1 MLRIE
6 IKSASTGEQ
15 QISPNASKGQIFTA
29 FTKISQ
35 TAFVHGLVD
44 QNGAPEPYPV
54 RVSLDLG
61 TKERGFRA
69 AYAPGTYEV
78 APASYFVGKYDDLQ
92 LGRLSLSLV
101 AAVAPV
107 RQAA

>member
-1 MLRIE
+1 MALVIE

-15 QISPNASKGQIFTA
+15 TISPNAGKGQTFSA
-29 FTKISQ
+29 FTKVSQ

-54 RVSLDLG
+54 RISVDLG

-69 AYAPGTYEV
+69 AYAPGRYEV
-78 APASYFVGKYDDLQ
+78 GEASFFVGKFDDLQ
-92 LGRLSLSLV
+92 LGRLTLIPAV
-101 AAVAPV
+101 AAV